1 MDRNPDMR
9 DSDSERSASAT
20 GFQETEIPVVQQA
33 ASADRS
39 EGLLLHVNPE
49 MRIISDDLQW
59 IVQVRKGK
67 ASSKSSGWRSR
78 HFCRSRVG
86 LQFALRRLLGRDGV
100 PGDVV
105 RLIGALPEWHQPIG
119 HRIA

>member
-1 MDRNPDMR
+1 MDTNPELR
-9 DSDSERSASAT
+9 DSDFERSASAT
-20 GFQETEIPVVQQA
+20 EFHGTELSTAGQP

-67 ASSKSSGWRSR
+67 ASAKSSGWRSR

-86 LQFALRRLLGRDGV
+86 LQVALRRMLGRDGV
-100 PGDVV
+100 PADVV
-105 RLIGALPEWHQPIG
+105 RLIGALPEWHQP
-119 HRIA
+119 